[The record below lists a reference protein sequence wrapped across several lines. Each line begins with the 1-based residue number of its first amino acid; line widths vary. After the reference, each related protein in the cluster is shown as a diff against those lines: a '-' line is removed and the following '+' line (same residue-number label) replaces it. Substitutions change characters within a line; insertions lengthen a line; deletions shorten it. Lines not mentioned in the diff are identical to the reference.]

1 MSLAAHTITKN
12 KGSRKTAKRV
22 GRGNGSGKGTYS
34 TRGLK
39 GQRSRS
45 GGKGGLKR
53 LGFKQ
58 ALQKIPKLRGF
69 TSLQPKSELVTLQ
82 TLERICS
89 AGDVVTPKFLK
100 RKGVVDKPNFGVKI
114 VFKGELNK
122 KIIVKNCKV
131 SKTAAEAITKA
142 GGEII
147 A

>member
-82 TLERICS
+82 TLER
-89 AGDVVTPKFLK
+89 